1 MGNGTSAST
10 IEIAD
15 VESFPDKVTRI
26 REAAAGLDAIAEQ
39 LRDIAETARTETT
52 QFTRDGAPAPIY
64 AEAVDGL
71 QAWARAAAT
80 LTRSVATQAHAAAET
95 VSEKYTAFTA
105 TDTAGARAINRT

>member
-1 MGNGTSAST
+1 MGNGTSTST

-15 VESFPDKVTRI
+15 VGGFPAKVTRI

-39 LRDIAETARTETT
+39 LRDIAEAARTETT

-80 LTRSVATQAHAAAET
+80 LTRSVAAQAHSAADT
-95 VSEKYTAFTA
+95 VSAKYTAFTA
-105 TDTAGARAINRT
+105 TDAAAARAISRT